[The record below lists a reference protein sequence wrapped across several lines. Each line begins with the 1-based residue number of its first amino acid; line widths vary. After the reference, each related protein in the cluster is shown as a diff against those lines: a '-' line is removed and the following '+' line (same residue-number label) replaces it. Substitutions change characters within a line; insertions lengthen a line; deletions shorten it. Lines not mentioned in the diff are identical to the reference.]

1 MVLAGEW
8 VSLGVVCEGSLAV
21 SSQGLRAFWVLW
33 LGQLVSNLGTQAS
46 LYGMGLWLFQQH
58 WRVVDFAAVAVVVQ
72 LARLLIL
79 PLLGKRLAGWPR
91 RRTMLVANGI
101 GGCVTAGLALLLLRS
116 GTQVPVMFLL
126 GLLAVSAAAEAALV
140 LCFSSLITTLVPEG
154 SAQTRAAGLFAS
166 SDGLV
171 LTLAPFLGAWLAGQ
185 AGLRG
190 VLLLDGFSFLWAFLC
205 VALAPWPRQALSPST
220 VEAAASPAGPGG
232 FRSQLAQLRCHPA
245 QAPLGWL
252 GMVLALVYAG
262 CEVLF
267 PAWLMAGMGS
277 SRLGMALLVG
287 ALGYGLGVG
296 LWAWRR
302 PRRPLRWLRVALAL
316 QAWVLI
322 GAGLV
327 IFEHWQPIWWLGILV
342 FSAGIP
348 INLAALQVM
357 WQHQVP
363 ADHQPSRFAVRLT
376 LDAWARLLGFVALA
390 SLVDGLI
397 RPALSWPFWPAWLL
411 QALGTGPGRPMAM
424 ALGLAGWLLLLTGL
438 RQAAALSRSSPE
450 V

>member
-1 MVLAGEW
+1 
-8 VSLGVVCEGSLAV
+8 
-21 SSQGLRAFWVLW
+21 VLW

-46 LYGMGLWLFQQH
+46 LYGMGLWLFQQQ

-72 LARLLIL
+72 LSRLLIL

-116 GTQVPVMFLL
+116 GIQVPVTFLL

-140 LCFSSLITTLVPEG
+140 LCFSSLITTLVPNG
-154 SAQTRAAGLFAS
+154 SAQSRAAGLFAS

-190 VLLLDGFSFLWAFLC
+190 VLLLDGFSFIWAFLC
-205 VALAPWPRQALSPST
+205 VVLAPWPRRALSSLPL
-220 VEAAASPAGPGG
+220 VAVDRLAGPGG
-232 FRSQLAQLRCHPA
+232 FRHQLTLLRCHPV

-277 SRLGMALLVG
+277 ARLGMALFVG

-296 LWAWRR
+296 LWAWGR
-302 PRRPLRWLRVALAL
+302 PARPLRWLRVALVI

-327 IFEHWQPIWWLGILV
+327 VFEQWQPIWWLGIFV

-348 INLAALQVM
+348 VTLAALQVM

-363 ADHQPSRFAVRLT
+363 AGDQPSRFAVRLT
-376 LDAWARLLGFVALA
+376 LDAWARLLGFVGLA
-390 SLVDGLI
+390 ALVDGFI
-397 RPALSWPFWPAWLL
+397 RPALTWSLWPRWLL
-411 QALGTGPGRPMAM
+411 EALGTGPGRPMAM

-438 RQAAALSRSSPE
+438 RQAAVLSRSSPQ